1 MPVEIDLIAQRAN
14 AATARIALEGDAALN
29 ATAKTQREIA
39 LDQLPWTLTETERLD
54 AVMALETIV
63 SRVDAERL
71 TKAEH
76 AVSSAIRSLSS
87 PLPSLSPDARL
98 KADRALTLLL
108 DVALD
113 LTSARGQGR

>member
-1 MPVEIDLIAQRAN
+1 MTVEIDLIAQRAN

-39 LDQLPWTLTETERLD
+39 LDLAPWTLTEPDRLD

-63 SRVDAERL
+63 SRVDGERL
-71 TKAEH
+71 IKAEH
-76 AVSSAIRSLSS
+76 AVSSAVRSLSG

-98 KADRALTLLL
+98 KADRALALLL
-108 DVALD
+108 EVALD
-113 LTSARGQGR
+113 LASARGQG